1 MANCRICNGTIDCER
16 LERWPWCV
24 TCSPRCSD
32 ANSADAR
39 RRASREYKRRRR
51 GLARMESV

>member
-1 MANCRICNGTIDCER
+1 MDNCRICNGTIDGER

-24 TCSPRCSD
+24 TSSPRCSD

-39 RRASREYKRRRR
+39 RRRR
-51 GLARMESV
+51 GRARMESA